1 MQKKCKGLTTPKCK
15 FNNIVNSNT
24 ETSLKDGQLHH
35 RNKFMA
41 LTTPTKQTNNLS
53 RNKFKTLTT
62 PTWKHVKETTP
73 TQKSFKEIDNFN
85 TKINL

>member
-1 MQKKCKGLTTPKCK
+1 
-15 FNNIVNSNT
+15 
-24 ETSLKDGQLHH
+24 
-35 RNKFMA
+35 MA

-53 RNKFKTLTT
+53 KNKFKALTT